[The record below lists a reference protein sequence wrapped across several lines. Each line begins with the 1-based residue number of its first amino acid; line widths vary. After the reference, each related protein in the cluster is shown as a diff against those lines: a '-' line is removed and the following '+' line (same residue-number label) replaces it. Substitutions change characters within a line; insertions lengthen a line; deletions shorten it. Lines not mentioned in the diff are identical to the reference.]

1 MIYFIYFIL
10 FLMWFRMIFIKTKYY
25 IHILQQEGYKSEKFI
40 AWSKQNKFQIY
51 MYNNN
56 SKKPLVYTARVKRLM
71 LILYSIISLDYTIS
85 YTIIYCI
92 LTILIP
98 GLDRSFITMSII
110 TLLMMI
116 FYLSCI
122 YHVILANCISS
133 YIENKINKRFFDIA
147 KLKIMDLNDKG
158 LITVGITGSYGKTSV
173 KFISSAILSQK
184 FRVLNSP
191 ESYNTAMGI
200 SKVINND
207 LNEDYEVFIA
217 EMGATKKGDIEELV
231 TLVNPQIGL
240 LTSIGACH
248 LESFG
253 TIDVVASTKYE
264 LIEGLAADG
273 YTIFNNDNQYLREL
287 AQKTEKKKLLY
298 AIENIDAADIY
309 ASDISVNDEGS
320 AFKLFI
326 KDKGS
331 INCKTSLLGKHNILN
346 ILAATSI
353 AHVLGMSLYEISMGI
368 NKIMPVKH
376 RLELIDPKT
385 GILVIDDAYNSNPD
399 GAEAALDVVSEFK
412 DRRKIIVTPGMV
424 ELGKIEK
431 EENEKFGEKIA
442 KVCDIVI
449 LVGKKRT
456 EPIYNGLINSGLN
469 KNNIYVV
476 NSSYD
481 STEVIKKIVKQG
493 DIVLY
498 ENDLP
503 DIYN

>member
-1 MIYFIYFIL
+1 MINFIYFII
-10 FLMWFRMIFIKTKYY
+10 FLIWFRMIYIKTKYY
-25 IHILQQEGYKSEKFI
+25 LHVLQQEGYKSEKFI
-40 AWSKQNKFQIY
+40 AWSKQNRFIFY
-51 MYNNN
+51 RYNNN

-71 LILYSIISLDYTIS
+71 LILYSIVMLDYVIS

-92 LTILIP
+92 LTSLLPALNI
-98 GLDRSFITMSII
+98 SFISMSII
-110 TLLMMI
+110 ILLMMI

-122 YHVILANCISS
+122 YHVVLANYISS
-133 YIENKINKRFFDIA
+133 YIENKINKKFYDKA
-147 KLKIMDLNDKG
+147 KEKTKVLVEKG

-207 LNEDYEVFIA
+207 LNEDYEIFIA
-217 EMGATKKGDIEELV
+217 EMGATKKGDIEELAM
-231 TLVNPQIGL
+231 LVNPQIGL
-240 LTSIGACH
+240 ITSIGACH

-253 TIDVVASTKYE
+253 AIDVVASTKYE

-273 YTIFNNDNQYLREL
+273 HAIFNIDNPYLSKL
-287 AQKTEKKKLLY
+287 AKITEKKKLLY

-309 ASDISVNDEGS
+309 ATDISVNDEGS

-326 KDKGS
+326 REKGS
-331 INCKTSLLGKHNILN
+331 ISCKTSLLGKHNILN

-353 AHVLGMSLYEISMGI
+353 AHILGMSLYEISMGI
-368 NKIMPVKH
+368 KKIMPVKH

-399 GAEAALDVVSEFK
+399 GAEAALDVMREFRS
-412 DRRKIIVTPGMV
+412 RRKIIVTPGMV
-424 ELGKIEK
+424 ELGEIEK
-431 EENEKFGEKIA
+431 EENKRFGEKIA
-442 KVCDIVI
+442 GVCDIVI

-456 EPIYNGLINSGLN
+456 EPIYNGLISLCFN